1 MISALSTAAVCAFV
15 AATPTVAQETVTG
28 APKGAAPV
36 TVEGYGPSSTIVCN
50 ESGECWHAL
59 QQYDYPPDVRVEV
72 HPYNWRWNDDQNF
85 AWREHQGRGY
95 WQGGE
100 WRTF

>member
-1 MISALSTAAVCAFV
+1 M
-15 AATPTVAQETVTG
+15 
-28 APKGAAPV
+28 

-50 ESGECWHAL
+50 ELGECWHAL